1 MRSIE
6 AKGVAMRFLKW
17 VGIILVV
24 LAVGVWFA
32 ASWAL
37 KKGAESLFAN
47 LVAEG
52 QLAGPPGV
60 SVGGFPLQMDLAMVG
75 LHFVDPAT
83 GAGWE
88 VPELH
93 INVPSWKPWH
103 VTADLPPSQTLT
115 LVTEMGKQAISFTSE
130 GLAASVRVS
139 PNTAVNLQEVTA
151 GGAALQAVSSLGW
164 TVGAQDLRLWLG
176 VDAEDPKTYAFTMDA
191 RDIAPDVSL
200 AAALAAVQIPG
211 LPASDLPA
219 KVDSVKVVMQLRLTQ
234 ALDLTSTVLR
244 PELTG
249 LDLQEMMV
257 VWGPMTIAAS
267 GSLAGDAA
275 GFAAGTIVVEVTNW
289 DRLPPLLAATGA
301 VQPGVIT
308 LISNGMKAL
317 AEEGGD
323 AAVLKIPVVME
334 GGRASFGPFPL
345 GVAPRMAAGAAG

>member
-1 MRSIE
+1 
-6 AKGVAMRFLKW
+6 MRFLKW

-32 ASWAL
+32 ASWAV
-37 KKGAESLFAN
+37 KKGAETLFATMAADGN
-47 LVAEG
+47 LTSTPE
-52 QLAGPPGV
+52 V
-60 SVGGFPLQMDLAMVG
+60 SVGGFPLRMDLAMVG
-75 LHFVDPAT
+75 LHFVDPMT
-83 GAGWE
+83 GEGWE

-103 VTADLPPSQTLT
+103 VTADLPPTQTLT
-115 LVTEMGKQAISFTSE
+115 LITEAGKQAITVTSE
-130 GLAASVRVS
+130 GVAASVRVS
-139 PNTAVNLQEVTA
+139 PNSAVNLQEVTA

-164 TVGAQDLRLWLG
+164 TVGAQDLRLRLL
-176 VDAEDPKTYAFTMDA
+176 VDADDPKSYAFTLDA

-211 LPASDLPA
+211 LPVSDLPA
-219 KVDSVKVVMQLRLTQ
+219 KVDSVAVVMQLHLTE
-234 ALDLTSTVLR
+234 ALDLTGTASQS
-244 PELTG
+244 ELTG
-249 LDLQEMMV
+249 LDLQEITA

-267 GSLAGDAA
+267 GRLAGDAA

-323 AAVLKIPVVME
+323 PTVLKVPVVME
-334 GGRASFGPFPL
+334 GGRMSFGPFPL
-345 GVAPRMAAGAAG
+345 GVAPRMAPAAAG